1 MRRLAL
7 IPLAL
12 AAASCASVP
21 VQPTAEDQ
29 AVLAEEL
36 RGRTADDPVS
46 CVSQTSLGGGNRSVG
61 EGVILFEGRS
71 GRLYVNRPRG
81 GCPVLGRD
89 RALVTQSTS
98 SQLCRGDIARVVDL
112 FSNID
117 YGSCV
122 LGEFTPYSRRAD

>member
-1 MRRLAL
+1 MARILL
-7 IPLAL
+7 LLPLL
-12 AAASCASVP
+12 AASACATVP
-21 VQPTAEDQ
+21 VAPTAEDQ
-29 AVLAEEL
+29 AALAEEL
-36 RGRTADDPVS
+36 RGRTADDPVT
-46 CVSQTSLGGGNRSVG
+46 CVAQTSLDRGNRSVG

-81 GCPVLGRD
+81 GCPVLDRD

-122 LGEFTPYSRRAD
+122 LGDFTPYSRRAD